1 MQAAVKTPHTEIRI
15 KGDIPQK
22 ILNMLRAEYGSN
34 LHITY
39 DEQSENIF
47 ETDWYTSVASGM
59 TPGETIRI
67 YRENA
72 KMTQT
77 VLGEKMGGFP
87 RQHISNMERG
97 IRPISVS
104 NAKKLAR
111 IFNVPA
117 ERFLNL

>member
-39 DEQSENIF
+39 DEQPENIF
-47 ETDWYTSVASGM
+47 ETDWYASVASGM
-59 TPGETIRI
+59 TPGATIRI

-77 VLGEKMGGFP
+77 VLGDKMGGLP